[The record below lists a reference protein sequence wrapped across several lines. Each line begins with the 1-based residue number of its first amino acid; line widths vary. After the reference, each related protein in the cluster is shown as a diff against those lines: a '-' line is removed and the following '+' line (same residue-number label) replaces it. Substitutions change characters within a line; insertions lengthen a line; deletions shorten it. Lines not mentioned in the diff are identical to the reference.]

1 MRILWIEDTKNQL
14 KRKEDYFGSEIYTS
28 HDITDISVFD
38 EAYNAINN
46 DLVKFDF
53 VVIDIDLT
61 KSDIGQHGERLR
73 EKYNINDQKTFLKTA
88 GFDLNVQLILKGFPT
103 QRIVFFS
110 AYVNPEMEE
119 SLNLLKEVIKAND
132 ENSEDE
138 IKKSLNA
145 LAKYSKNEE
154 LDKDLQVAFEN
165 KSQRGNI
172 FSKWE
177 KRFSNSNNVNN
188 PLNYEELIHLFQ
200 KAHMPLPNAISKRT
214 GSNYSPGEEI
224 QKWFKPRLYF
234 SVEDHENG
242 IPLATK
248 QYLTLRRGILNVIE
262 LLEKDDGLNL
272 SEEFEK
278 EAEGGKDAFLKSIK
292 WLLKAHDLQSD
303 SEGQFYLTL
312 SDTLTKPFDIFT
324 LWSKNPKNMN
334 KALGF
339 REPVEKSCL
348 IPLFFLRNW
357 IAHGLISGSKTNFGA
372 RDAAFVFLLVMK
384 SMFKREM
391 YGGKKEELK
400 QLFRNA
406 FPNNKYLMEQAFKLQ
421 NTEYKFLHE
430 GHILRQI
437 EKKGSKKENKNW
449 ERENYLKHF
458 YASHLFSSFKQVS
471 EHWDKD
477 LRQIELIPEQA
488 LRYKVSTAYE
498 IQITPF
504 LDITSLM
511 LKENIK

>member
-73 EKYNINDQKTFLKTA
+73 EQYNINDQKTFLKTA

-132 ENSEDE
+132 EKSEDE
-138 IKKSLNA
+138 FKKSLDA
-145 LAKYSKNEE
+145 LSKYSKNEE
-154 LDKDLQVAFEN
+154 LDKDLQVAFDD

-172 FSKWE
+172 FNQWE

-200 KAHMPLPNAISKRT
+200 QAHMPLPNAISKRT

-224 QKWFKPRLYF
+224 QKWFKPRLDF

-248 QYLTLRRGILNVIE
+248 QYLTLRRGILNVIDDLQKNDSKIE
-262 LLEKDDGLNL
+262 LNEDFIKSNFDKTAFLESMKWMLQAHELPTL
-272 SEEFEK
+272 SEEF
-278 EAEGGKDAFLKSIK
+278 
-292 WLLKAHDLQSD
+292 
-303 SEGQFYLTL
+303 YLAL
-312 SDTLTKPFDIFT
+312 CDTFTKPFDIFSLFSDKNDIQALISRST
-324 LWSKNPKNMN
+324 LE
-334 KALGF
+334 
-339 REPVEKSCL
+339 RSCL
-348 IPLFFLRNW
+348 IPPFFLRNW
-357 IAHGLISGSKTNFGA
+357 IAHGLIPGSRTKFGA
-372 RDAAFVFLLVMK
+372 RDAGFVFLLVMK
-384 SMFKREM
+384 SMFNREM
-391 YGGKKEELK
+391 YGGDKEELR
-400 QLFRNA
+400 QLFGNV
-406 FPNNKYLMEQAFKLQ
+406 FSNKKYLVNRAFKFQ
-421 NTEYKFLHE
+421 KDEYKISQD
-430 GHILRQI
+430 GQILKKIQNKG
-437 EKKGSKKENKNW
+437 EKNKNKNW
-449 ERENYLKHF
+449 MREKYLKHF
-458 YASHLFSSFKQVS
+458 YASHLFSSFKLVPLS
-471 EHWDKD
+471 REKD
-477 LRQIELIPEQA
+477 LRDIEPVED
-488 LRYKVSTAYE
+488 LRYKVTTAYE
-498 IQITPF
+498 LQETPF
-504 LDITSLM
+504 LNITSLM
-511 LKENIK
+511 LKENIE